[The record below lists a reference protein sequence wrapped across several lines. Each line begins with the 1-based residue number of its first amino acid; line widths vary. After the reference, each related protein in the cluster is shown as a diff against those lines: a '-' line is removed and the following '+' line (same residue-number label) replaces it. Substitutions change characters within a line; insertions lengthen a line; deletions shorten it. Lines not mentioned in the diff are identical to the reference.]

1 MYRVLICAV
10 VALFIGNQADAQQ
23 KQHVSYKASAENAK
37 YIVSQ
42 NIDIGDIPNHIV
54 RMFEIRHT
62 FSNNAPIING
72 LKVVEVWDRGV
83 VELID
88 GNGSAAGPNYTI
100 YVMENGDKFFTRIA
114 ALVQTVPDE
123 KFTVSVVG
131 YITGGTGKLTGIQGT
146 VRGSANIDYK
156 AGFNENQIDIE
167 YTIGK

>member
-1 MYRVLICAV
+1 MYRILICSAA
-10 VALFIGNQADAQQ
+10 ALFIGDQAVAQQ
-23 KQHVSYKASAENAK
+23 KQHVSYKNSAENAK

-42 NIDIGDIPNHIV
+42 NVDIGDIPNHIV
-54 RMFEIRHT
+54 RIFEIRHT
-62 FSNNAPIING
+62 FPNNAPVING
-72 LKVVEVWDRGV
+72 LKVVEEWDRGV

-88 GNGSAAGPNYTI
+88 GNGSAAPNYII

-114 ALVQTVPDE
+114 SLVQTTPDG
-123 KFTVSVVG
+123 KFTVTTVG